1 MSTFVN
7 PPYDVRYLDALAWAA
22 ELHADQ
28 PRKGTEVPYISHLL
42 RVSATI
48 WEYGGDDTQAIAGL
62 LHDAAEDQGGRGILD
77 EIAKRYDPEVAD
89 IVTAC
94 SDSLVDT
101 TAGADKADWLARKTD
116 HIEHLKDLEPRTAL
130 VVAADKLDNL
140 ESIVRDIDA
149 CGYAEVMGRFNAGA
163 ADQVWFYGAVAD
175 AVRATVPDAM
185 MRRFDAA
192 RQTLS
197 NQVALAEE
205 P

>member
-1 MSTFVN
+1 
-7 PPYDVRYLDALAWAA
+7 
-22 ELHADQ
+22 
-28 PRKGTEVPYISHLL
+28 L

-62 LHDAAEDQGGRGILD
+62 LHDAAEDQGGRGILE
-77 EIAKRYDPEVAD
+77 EIVKRYDPEVAE

-116 HIEHLKDLEPRTAL
+116 HIEHLKDLGPRIAL

-192 RQTLS
+192 RHALS
-197 NQVALAEE
+197 NEVALAEE